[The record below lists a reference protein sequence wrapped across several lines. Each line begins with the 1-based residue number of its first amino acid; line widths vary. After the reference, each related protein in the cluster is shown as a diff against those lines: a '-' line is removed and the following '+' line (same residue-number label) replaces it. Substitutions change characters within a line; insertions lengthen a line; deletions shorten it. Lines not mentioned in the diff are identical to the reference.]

1 MKNQLEKS
9 VDGLLEFV
17 VKTNSKI
24 LFARYFPH
32 YSFFGKGCM
41 DTSSN
46 PEASNSIQPAFNLNN
61 KGNKE

>member
-1 MKNQLEKS
+1 MKNRLKKS
-9 VDGLLEFV
+9 VDGLLELV
-17 VKTNSKI
+17 VKTNNKI

-46 PEASNSIQPAFNLNN
+46 LEASNSIQPAFNLNKRCS
-61 KGNKE
+61 KG